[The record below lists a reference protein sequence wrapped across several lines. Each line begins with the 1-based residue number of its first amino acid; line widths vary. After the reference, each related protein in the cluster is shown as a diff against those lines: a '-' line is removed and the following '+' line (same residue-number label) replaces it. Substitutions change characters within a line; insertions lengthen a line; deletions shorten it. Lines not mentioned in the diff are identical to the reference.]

1 MPLFKI
7 GDFNPNYREEAFDGA
22 DVKGLDVYAGRT
34 DEKIGS
40 IHDVLVD
47 QTGRFR
53 YFVIDTGFW
62 IFGKKVLLPV
72 GRCRIDADARR
83 IYATGIATKDQAEKL
98 PEYDESMTVDYE
110 YEERVRG
117 VYRTPTV
124 ESSVPVQA
132 SGVVGVSAQPATP
145 RTVSKPSRPAP
156 SNHSTY
162 TYKQVPSSNQARP
175 ATYDRNTYTYEQ
187 EPSLYQLNDQ
197 EHQKLRLYEE
207 RLIANKSRRQT
218 GEVAIGKR
226 VETETARVSVPVE
239 KERVVIE
246 RRTPEHIGTTAT
258 PSDLDFREGEVA
270 HMRVYEETADI
281 RKQAFVRE
289 EVTVR
294 KEIERDTV
302 DATETLRREE
312 LEVDVNGKSI
322 VEP

>member
-22 DVKGLDVYAGRT
+22 DVKGLDVHAGRT

-40 IHDVLVD
+40 IYDVLVD
-47 QTGRFR
+47 ETGSFR

-72 GRCRIDADARR
+72 GRCRIDADVRR
-83 IYATGIATKDQAEKL
+83 IYATGISSKEQAEKL
-98 PEYDESMTVDYE
+98 PEYDDSMTVDYD
-110 YEERVRG
+110 YEERVRH
-117 VYRTPTV
+117 VYRTPIGG
-124 ESSVPVQA
+124 SV
-132 SGVVGVSAQPATP
+132 QPATP
-145 RTVSKPSRPAP
+145 RLVSNQPR
-156 SNHSTY
+156 T
-162 TYKQVPSSNQARP
+162 VPSDP
-175 ATYDRNTYTYEQ
+175 NTYTYEH
-187 EPSLYQLNDQ
+187 EPSLYQMNEQ

-207 RLIANKSRRQT
+207 RLVANKIRRQT

-246 RRTPEHIGTTAT
+246 RRTPEGAGTTVT
-258 PSDLDFREGEVA
+258 PGEHDFREGEVV

-281 RKQAFVRE
+281 GKQAFVRE
-289 EVTVR
+289 EVNVR
-294 KEIERDTV
+294 KEIKRDTV

-312 LEVDVNGKSI
+312 LEVDVNGKPV
-322 VEP
+322 VEPHNR

>member
-7 GDFNPNYREEAFDGA
+7 GDFNPNYREDAFDGG

-34 DEKIGS
+34 NEKIGS

-62 IFGKKVLLPV
+62 IFGKKVLLPI
-72 GRCRIDADARR
+72 GRCRVDVDGQR
-83 IYATGIATKDQAEKL
+83 INAVGISSKEQAQQL
-98 PEYDESMTVDYE
+98 PEYDDRMTVDYD
-110 YEERVRG
+110 YEERVRRI
-117 VYRTPTV
+117 YRTPAA
-124 ESSVPVQA
+124 SVPVEMSPPVEA
-132 SGVVGVSAQPATP
+132 SGVVGSTSPAAMPLPVSHQP
-145 RTVSKPSRPAP
+145 S
-156 SNHSTY
+156 
-162 TYKQVPSSNQARP
+162 P
-175 ATYDRNTYTYEQ
+175 ATYDRHTYSYEQ
-187 EPSLYQLNDQ
+187 EPLLYQMNDQ

-207 RLIANKSRRQT
+207 RIVANKSRQQT

-246 RRTPEHIGTTAT
+246 RRTPEDIGTTVN
-258 PSDLDFREGEVA
+258 PGVHDFREGEVA
-270 HMRVYEETADI
+270 HMKVYEETADI

-289 EVTVR
+289 EVNVR
-294 KEIERDTV
+294 KEVERDTI

-312 LEVDVNGKSI
+312 LEVDVNGQPV
-322 VEP
+322 VEAPNRLAQ

>member
-22 DVKGLDVYAGRT
+22 DVKGLDVHAGRT

-40 IHDVLVD
+40 IYDVLVD
-47 QTGRFR
+47 ETGSFR

-72 GRCRIDADARR
+72 GRCRIDADVRR
-83 IYATGIATKDQAEKL
+83 IYATGISSKEQAEKL
-98 PEYDESMTVDYE
+98 PEYDDSMTVDYD
-110 YEERVRG
+110 YEERVRH
-117 VYRTPTV
+117 VYRTPIGG
-124 ESSVPVQA
+124 SV
-132 SGVVGVSAQPATP
+132 QPATP
-145 RTVSKPSRPAP
+145 RPVSNQPR
-156 SNHSTY
+156 T
-162 TYKQVPSSNQARP
+162 VPS
-175 ATYDRNTYTYEQ
+175 DRNTYAYEH
-187 EPSLYQLNDQ
+187 EPSLYQMNEQ

-207 RLIANKSRRQT
+207 RLVANKIRRQT

-246 RRTPEHIGTTAT
+246 RRTPEGVGTTVT
-258 PSDLDFREGEVA
+258 PGEHDFREGEVV

-281 RKQAFVRE
+281 GKQAFVRE
-289 EVTVR
+289 EVNVR
-294 KEIERDTV
+294 KEIKRDTV

-312 LEVDVNGKSI
+312 LEVDVNGKPV
-322 VEP
+322 VEPHNR

>member
-22 DVKGLDVYAGRT
+22 DVKGLDVHAGRT

-40 IHDVLVD
+40 IYDVLVD
-47 QTGRFR
+47 ETGSFR

-72 GRCRIDADARR
+72 GRCRIDAEVRR
-83 IYATGIATKDQAEKL
+83 IYATGISSKEQAEKL
-98 PEYDESMTVDYE
+98 PEYDDSMTVDYD
-110 YEERVRG
+110 YEERVRH
-117 VYRTPTV
+117 VYRTPIGG
-124 ESSVPVQA
+124 SV
-132 SGVVGVSAQPATP
+132 QPATP
-145 RTVSKPSRPAP
+145 RPVSNQPR
-156 SNHSTY
+156 T
-162 TYKQVPSSNQARP
+162 VPS
-175 ATYDRNTYTYEQ
+175 DRNTYAYEH
-187 EPSLYQLNDQ
+187 EPSLYQMNEQ

-207 RLIANKSRRQT
+207 RLVANKIRRQT

-246 RRTPEHIGTTAT
+246 RRTPENVGTTVT
-258 PSDLDFREGEVA
+258 PSEHDFREGEVV

-281 RKQAFVRE
+281 GKQAFVRE
-289 EVTVR
+289 EVNVR
-294 KEIERDTV
+294 KEIKRDTV

-312 LEVDVNGKSI
+312 LEVDVNGKPV
-322 VEP
+322 VEPHNR